1 MQNIADVDSAIG
13 LGSRG
18 VFQNRKGWQLNVLPV
33 KSSESTNTGIPLPY
47 QFISNASDGQKEVIS
62 YYSFGWVTI
71 LLDLSCSK
79 TLFGT
84 C

>member
-1 MQNIADVDSAIG
+1 MHDVGDVNSAIG
-13 LGSRG
+13 LRSRG
-18 VFQNRKGWQLNVLPV
+18 FFQNRKECQLNVLPV
-33 KSSESTNTGIPLPY
+33 KSSESINTGIPLPY

-71 LLDLSCSK
+71 LLDLSCSE
-79 TLFGT
+79 TLFGI